1 MSPPPPLLR
10 KEAAPDWAA
19 LPPELLALVA
29 ERLRHSVD
37 YVRFRSVCSRWRA
50 AARRIPFPPLLALP
64 FDPDAAALPFFDP
77 SEIASSAAV
86 HSLPLPEARHQALLG
101 SSRGWLFL
109 IDEAGSVSLLN
120 PFTRAR
126 FCLPPV
132 TESLARAS
140 SLSVSKVRDRW
151 VLDHR
156 NGKHPVTLYHMRST
170 FISEATLSSS
180 PSEGDECAVI
190 IVAVLASSTKLA
202 FCRIG
207 DREWTLFNTALH
219 NFVSSVAYCDGR
231 FYAVDAFGEVCVCD
245 VGISTRATY
254 ISSLMVPPERD
265 SFRIMGLKKELLLVA
280 HYMDGDFP
288 HFKHHY
294 EIYRTDIKRRMKWY
308 HVDTI
313 GGRTVFLSVHFNS
326 NAIGGAFY
334 GCKSNAMYFSEPIR
348 GGREPS
354 RSQIHKMAVMDV
366 TNGCLESH
374 NEPDTNRWA
383 NIEHCHPHEI
393 SQVELFAAI
402 HDNLDDNAQVSFHDG
417 PILLSDI
424 TKTRIEAYLCF
435 IGANRGLGW
444 NNSYNLCQSDFLPSP
459 GRQAR
464 DGVMEGDASKTITA
478 REEQVSESRGE

>member
-1 MSPPPPLLR
+1 VAASSPLR
-10 KEAAPDWAA
+10 KEGSPDWAA

-77 SEIASSAAV
+77 SEIASSASSAAIRA
-86 HSLPLPEARHQALLG
+86 LPLPEARHQALLG

-132 TESLARAS
+132 TETLARAS

-254 ISSLMVPPERD
+254 ISSLMLPPERD
-265 SFRIMGLKKELLLVA
+265 SFRIMGLKNELLLVA

-308 HVDTI
+308 RVDTI

-366 TNGCLESH
+366 TNGCLECYH
-374 NEPDTNRWA
+374 EPNMNGWA
-383 NIEHCHPHEI
+383 IIENCHQYMVAKLLI
-393 SQVELFAAI
+393 SMIELFAAI
-402 HDNLDDNAQVSFHDG
+402 HDNLDGNAQVNFYDG
-417 PILLSDI
+417 P
-424 TKTRIEAYLCF
+424 
-435 IGANRGLGW
+435 NH
-444 NNSYNLCQSDFLPSP
+444 
-459 GRQAR
+459 
-464 DGVMEGDASKTITA
+464 V
-478 REEQVSESRGE
+478 